1 MVSIVLSS
9 LNTDPAWANHD
20 NEQNISEFKHL
31 GIKIPCHWATIH
43 SEYLQQCPCQLDQ
56 RWCAARAA
64 FALKVGGW
72 APEWCGW
79 AMLEIHDGIMWN
91 LWTYGK
97 HGKFGQ
103 CQKQTSGTSGVLLC
117 QRASKNS
124 KFLWIST
131 LHISSQLV
139 QVPSAVSPST
149 GGIARRMH
157 MLGMEPKRS
166 SCSWPQRSMT
176 HILAYKKKQ
185 ILVACSWKCIGSIM
199 KIHEVSY
206 EQWIKLDPFNGT
218 PTCNQQHGQ
227 FLPRSPGP
235 RPENNLYILAWFQ
248 KHVVYICPAMTW
260 LLAWTHPESNQ
271 RMMPTREENKDELE
285 TSWNILKHLETS
297 WNILKHLE
305 AINRLSQT
313 K

>member
-20 NEQNISEFKHL
+20 YEQNISEFKHL

-79 AMLEIHDGIMWN
+79 TVLEIHDGIMWN
-91 LWTYGK
+91 LRTYGK

-139 QVPSAVSPST
+139 EVPPAVSPST

-166 SCSWPQRSMT
+166 SCSWPQRSRT
-176 HILAYKKKQ
+176 HIGLQKKADLSSV
-185 ILVACSWKCIGSIM
+185 LVEVYRKYHEDSWSIVWTVDQTWSLQWKTHLQSATRTVPAEEPWASSWK
-199 KIHEVSY
+199 
-206 EQWIKLDPFNGT
+206 QL
-218 PTCNQQHGQ
+218 
-227 FLPRSPGP
+227 
-235 RPENNLYILAWFQ
+235 ILAWFQ
-248 KHVVYICPAMTW
+248 KHVVNISSAMTW

-285 TSWNILKHLETS
+285 TSWNILKHLE
-297 WNILKHLE
+297 